1 MRRSSRSSVHGNEV
15 IIVPYVY
22 RYVDKKDGEVK
33 YIGII
38 NNDSNFPQRFNQH
51 INDEWNDKGEWSIE
65 YIEVNSRTDAE
76 ALEAHFIWF
85 YGTGEYFNKAKTNWG
100 ACSFV
105 PDPDEYEWVEYSGEI
120 IQKKKKTKKRM
131 KRRDKERFQTTR
143 RILFGKGKAAI
154 ERETGI
160 TRRTQLNWERDP
172 TTMNA
177 QGMARIIKARG
188 LSEDEI
194 MLVLKDLA
202 M

>member
-1 MRRSSRSSVHGNEV
+1 M
-15 IIVPYVY
+15 PYVY

-38 NNDSNFPQRFNQH
+38 NADSNFPQRFKQH
-51 INDEWNDKGEWSIE
+51 EHDGWNNKSKWRIE
-65 YIEVNSRTDAE
+65 YIELNSRTDAE

-85 YGTGEYFNKAKTNWG
+85 YSTGKHFNKAKINWG
-100 ACSFV
+100 ACSFA
-105 PDPDEYEWVEYSGEI
+105 PDPDEYEWTEYAEKTVT
-120 IQKKKKTKKRM
+120 KKKIKKQM

-160 TRRTQLNWERDP
+160 TARTQLNWERDP

-177 QGMARIIKARG
+177 QGMARIMKARG

-194 MLVLKDLA
+194 MLILNDLA